1 MKLKAYILFI
11 FFGIGID
18 IVFIVGEIMS
28 GNNLAEF
35 FGVIDLNKDWEWRE
49 NLIDNVFI
57 LHGNFL
63 SGGLGG
69 LLSCEINEFFGDF

>member
-35 FGVIDLNKDWEWRE
+35 FGVIDLNKDWE
-49 NLIDNVFI
+49 
-57 LHGNFL
+57 
-63 SGGLGG
+63 
-69 LLSCEINEFFGDF
+69 